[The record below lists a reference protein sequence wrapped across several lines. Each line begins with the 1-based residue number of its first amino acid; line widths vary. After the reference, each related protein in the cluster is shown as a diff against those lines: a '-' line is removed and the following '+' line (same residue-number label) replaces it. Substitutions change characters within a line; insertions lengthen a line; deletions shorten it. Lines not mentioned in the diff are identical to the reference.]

1 MELKQLKIF
10 AADNDN
16 FEVRVI
22 SNTNGSL
29 YQLELEDVEGQRH
42 RVTRNGTPLLFRAP
56 EEAYAQLRHLG
67 VCHAYLVPRGLEDD
81 DSVGTGGY
89 ERQQPA
95 ARMSLAPDPSH

>member
-16 FEVRVI
+16 FEARVI
-22 SNTNGSL
+22 SNANGSL

-56 EEAYAQLRHLG
+56 EEAYAELRHSG
-67 VCHAYLVPRGLEDD
+67 IHHAYLVHPGVQDEL
-81 DSVGTGGY
+81 SMAGG
-89 ERQQPA
+89 
-95 ARMSLAPDPSH
+95 SHRHELTSSRKPMML